1 MHLELKEKIRAQ
13 FFRKG
18 PHVSSETPP
27 GPCKSREL
35 QRPAVGRPS
44 YKSFEMESPSA
55 ESFKELGNALFN
67 GKDLLNA
74 LEAYSKGIIQDP
86 SNYILF
92 SNRSRCNAALEDF
105 EAALAGETF
114 PLA

>member
-1 MHLELKEKIRAQ
+1 M
-13 FFRKG
+13 
-18 PHVSSETPP
+18 PHVQIFVSLLGKRASAGRLTFQSFFSSVQGSAL
-27 GPCKSREL
+27 GPSTTT
-35 QRPAVGRPS
+35 
-44 YKSFEMESPSA
+44 MESPSA

-86 SNYILF
+86 RNYILF

>member
-1 MHLELKEKIRAQ
+1 MKPSASLFKIIFVSLLGKRARFT
-13 FFRKG
+13 FFPSFFSSVQGSALG
-18 PHVSSETPP
+18 PSTTT
-27 GPCKSREL
+27 
-35 QRPAVGRPS
+35 
-44 YKSFEMESPSA
+44 MESPSA

-86 SNYILF
+86 RNYILF

>member
-1 MHLELKEKIRAQ
+1 
-13 FFRKG
+13 
-18 PHVSSETPP
+18 
-27 GPCKSREL
+27 
-35 QRPAVGRPS
+35 
-44 YKSFEMESPSA
+44 MESPSA

-86 SNYILF
+86 RNYILF
-92 SNRSRCNAALEDF
+92 SNRSRFNAALEDF